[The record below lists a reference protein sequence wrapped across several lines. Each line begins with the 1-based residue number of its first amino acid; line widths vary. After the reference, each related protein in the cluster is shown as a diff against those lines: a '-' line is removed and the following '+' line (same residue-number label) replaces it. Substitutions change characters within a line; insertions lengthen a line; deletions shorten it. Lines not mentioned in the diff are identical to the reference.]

1 MPFFIFFYSGIGE
14 VKAVEH
20 TIVQAGKVYQGMRR
34 GCADVVRLGMSMLRI
49 GAIGFGGGNALIP
62 VIEKEVVESG
72 KLVTKRAY
80 DEDVVA
86 ACITPGAL
94 PVEIAAGI
102 GQRLGGHTGMLMASS
117 MMALPGAFFTVL
129 ILAVLTGEQ
138 GAALT
143 GIRYVSIG
151 LGAFIIS
158 LLLAY
163 VLKTLA
169 AMQQAGTQAF
179 CTMCLAMAAVF
190 LLSSEAN
197 LYALLGLSAKPI
209 FNLSVLAILGLA
221 FFLIIGSGISRAK
234 ATAAGLLTAGFLLSG
249 SHLSAFASSAAH
261 DATILVMAWFGLMGL
276 VKSFRMGGES
286 VDGVKF
292 FRDTLREASAWIAFT
307 LALCLPAIAMVQGS
321 PAYIG
326 EGFLSSLLSFGG
338 GDAYLTIADG
348 LFVQGGTVAGAEF
361 YGQLVPVANALP
373 GSILCKILTGIGYL
387 AGFRAGGMSAGLA
400 LSLAGFA
407 VSVAASGLIFG
418 IIARLLRTFHD
429 VPVFRQI
436 SLWVRPI
443 ISGLLPNVALSM
455 LRTNLETGAG
465 LFLPEEIVLGASIA
479 LAALCLYLLCARRK
493 AMTAP
498 MLVAAATGLGLI
510 LI

>member
-1 MPFFIFFYSGIGE
+1 MEHIF
-14 VKAVEH
+14 
-20 TIVQAGKVYQGMRR
+20 VQANGMYQSMRR
-34 GCADVVRLGMSMLRI
+34 GYADIVRLGLSMLRI
-49 GAIGFGGGNALIP
+49 GTIGFGGGNALIP
-62 VIEKEVVESG
+62 VIEKEVVENG

-102 GQRLGGHTGMLMASS
+102 GQRLGGASGMLMAAS

-138 GAALT
+138 GAALL
-143 GIRYVSIG
+143 GIRYISIG

-163 VLKTLA
+163 AVKTTA
-169 AMQQAGTQAF
+169 AMQQAGKKAF
-179 CTMCLAMAAVF
+179 RAMCLAMIAVF
-190 LLSSEAN
+190 LLSSEKN
-197 LYALLGLSAKPI
+197 LYALLGLHMQPV
-209 FNLSVLAILGLA
+209 FHLSVISILGLS
-221 FFLIIGSGISRAK
+221 FFLIIFLGSGFSRKKGILAAVLTAAFLFSGNQLPALSAPVLHD
-234 ATAAGLLTAGFLLSG
+234 ATAALMTVLGFC
-249 SHLSAFASSAAH
+249 
-261 DATILVMAWFGLMGL
+261 GL
-276 VKSFRMGGES
+276 VRSFRSGNEA
-286 VDGVKF
+286 VDGVKLF
-292 FRDTLREASAWIAFT
+292 KDTLREAFIWLAF
-307 LALCLPAIAMVQGS
+307 ALLFALPALMMLPGS
-321 PAYIG
+321 SSFFG
-326 EGFLSSLLSFGG
+326 EGFLSSLLSFG

-348 LFVQGGTVAGAEF
+348 LFVQGGTVAAADF

-387 AGFRAGGMSAGLA
+387 AGFRMGGTSAGLILA
-400 LSLAGFA
+400 LAGFA

-418 IIARLLRTFHD
+418 LVARLLRTFHD

-443 ISGLLPNVALSM
+443 ISGLLLNVALSM
-455 LRTNLETGAG
+455 LRTNLEIGAG
-465 LFLPEEIVLGASIA
+465 LSVPEAAVLGLTVGLA
-479 LAALCLYLLCARRK
+479 LFCLYLLCARRK
-493 AMTAP
+493 AMTMP
-498 MLVAAATGLGLI
+498 MLVSAAAGLGLI

>member
-1 MPFFIFFYSGIGE
+1 MICE
-14 VKAVEH
+14 VMAVEH
-20 TIVQAGKVYQGMRR
+20 IFVQANGLYQSMMHGY
-34 GCADVVRLGMSMLRI
+34 ADIVRLGMSMLRI

-62 VIEKEVVESG
+62 VIEKEVVENG

-102 GQRLGGHTGMLMASS
+102 GQRLGGHAGMLVASS
-117 MMALPGAFFTVL
+117 MMALPGVLLTIL

-143 GIRYVSIG
+143 GIRYASIG

-158 LLLAY
+158 LLAAY
-163 VLKTLA
+163 VLKTLT
-169 AMQQAGTQAF
+169 AMRQAGTRVF
-179 CTMCLAMAAVF
+179 RTMCLAMAAVF

-197 LYALLGLSAKPI
+197 LYALLGIPAKPV
-209 FNLSVLAILGLA
+209 FNLSILSILGLS
-221 FFLIIGSGISRAK
+221 FFLIVYLGSGISRAK
-234 ATAAGLLTAGFLLSG
+234 AIVAGLLTASFLLSG
-249 SHLSAFASSAAH
+249 SHPLAPALTGVH
-261 DATILVMAWFGLMGL
+261 DATILFMGWLGFRGL

-286 VDGVKF
+286 VDGVKLLK
-292 FRDTLREASAWIAFT
+292 DTLRDAFVWLAFA
-307 LALCLPAIAMVQGS
+307 LALSLPAITMVQGS

-348 LFVQGGTVAGAEF
+348 LFVQGGTVASADF

-387 AGFRAGGMSAGLA
+387 SGLRMGGMSAGLA

-443 ISGLLPNVALSM
+443 ISGLLLNVALSM
-455 LRTNLETGAG
+455 LRTNLEIGTG
-465 LFLPEEIVLGASIA
+465 LLVPEGIVLTMSIL
-479 LAALCLYLLCARRK
+479 LAVFCLYLLFVRRK
-493 AMTAP
+493 AMTVP
-498 MLVAAATGLGLI
+498 MLVSAAAGFGLFLI
-510 LI
+510 

>member
-1 MPFFIFFYSGIGE
+1 MTCE
-14 VKAVEH
+14 VMAVEH
-20 TIVQAGKVYQGMRR
+20 ISVQANGMYQSMRR
-34 GCADVVRLGMSMLRI
+34 GYADIVRLGLSMLRI
-49 GAIGFGGGNALIP
+49 GTIGFGGGNALIP
-62 VIEKEVVESG
+62 VIEKEVVENG
-72 KLVTKRAY
+72 KLVTKRA

-102 GQRLGGHTGMLMASS
+102 GQRLGGASGMLMAAS

-138 GAALT
+138 GAALL
-143 GIRYVSIG
+143 GIRYISIG

-163 VLKTLA
+163 AIKTLG
-169 AMQQAGTQAF
+169 AMQQAGTRAF
-179 CTMCLAMAAVF
+179 RAMCLAMIAVF
-190 LLSSEAN
+190 LLSSEKN
-197 LYALLGLSAKPI
+197 LYALLGLHMEPV
-209 FNLSVLAILGLA
+209 FHLSVLSILGLS
-221 FFLIIGSGISRAK
+221 FFLIIFLGSGFSRKKGILAAVLTAAFLFSGSQLPALSAPVLHD
-234 ATAAGLLTAGFLLSG
+234 ATAALMTMLGFC
-249 SHLSAFASSAAH
+249 
-261 DATILVMAWFGLMGL
+261 GL
-276 VKSFRMGGES
+276 VRSFRSGNES
-286 VDGVKF
+286 VDGVKLF
-292 FRDTLREASAWIAFT
+292 KDTLREVFVWLAF
-307 LALCLPAIAMVQGS
+307 ALLFALPALMMLPGS
-321 PAYIG
+321 SSFLG

-348 LFVQGGTVAGAEF
+348 LFVQGGTVAAADF

-387 AGFRAGGMSAGLA
+387 AGFQMGGTSSGLILA
-400 LSLAGFA
+400 LAGFA

-418 IIARLLRTFHD
+418 LIARLLRTFHD

-443 ISGLLPNVALSM
+443 ISGLLLNVALSM
-455 LRTNLETGAG
+455 LRTNLEIGAG
-465 LFLPEEIVLGASIA
+465 LSVPEAAVLGLTVGLA
-479 LAALCLYLLCARRK
+479 LFCLYLLCARRK
-493 AMTAP
+493 AMTMP
-498 MLVAAATGLGLI
+498 MLVSAAAGLGLI

>member
-1 MPFFIFFYSGIGE
+1 MICE
-14 VKAVEH
+14 VMAVEH
-20 TIVQAGKVYQGMRR
+20 IFVQANGLYQSMLHGY
-34 GCADVVRLGMSMLRI
+34 ADIVRLGMSMLRI

-62 VIEKEVVESG
+62 VIEKEVVENG

-179 CTMCLAMAAVF
+179 HTMCLAMAAVF

-221 FFLIIGSGISRAK
+221 FFLIIYLGSGISRAK

-249 SHLSAFASSAAH
+249 SHLSAVASSAVH
-261 DATILVMAWFGLMGL
+261 DATILVMAWLGLRGL

-292 FRDTLREASAWIAFT
+292 LRDTLREASVWLAFT
-307 LALCLPAIAMVQGS
+307 LTLCLPAIAMVQGS
-321 PAYIG
+321 PTYIG

-348 LFVQGGTVAGAEF
+348 LFVQGGTVAGADF
-361 YGQLVPVANALP
+361 YGQFVPVANALP
-373 GSILCKILTGIGYL
+373 GSILCKVLTGIGYL

-407 VSVAASGLIFG
+407 VSVAASGFIFG

-443 ISGLLPNVALSM
+443 ISGLLLNVALSM
-455 LRTNLETGAG
+455 LRTNLETGVG

-498 MLVAAATGLGLI
+498 MLVAAAAGLGLI

>member
-1 MPFFIFFYSGIGE
+1 M
-14 VKAVEH
+14 EH
-20 TIVQAGKVYQGMRR
+20 TIVQAGGIYQGMRR
-34 GCADVVRLGMSMLRI
+34 AYADVVRLGMTMLRI

-62 VIEKEVVESG
+62 VIEEEVVEGG
-72 KLVTKRAY
+72 KLVTKREY

-102 GQRLGGHTGMLMASS
+102 GQRLGGFAGMLTASS
-117 MMALPGAFFTVL
+117 MMALPGAFLTVL

-138 GAALT
+138 GAALV

-169 AMQQAGTQAF
+169 AMRQAGTRVF
-179 CTMCLAMAAVF
+179 RTMCLAMAAVF

-197 LYALLGLSAKPI
+197 LYALSGLSVKPI
-209 FNLSVLAILGLA
+209 FNLSVLAVLGLS
-221 FFLIIGSGISRAK
+221 FFLIVYLGSGVSRAK
-234 ATAAGLLTAGFLLSG
+234 AAVAGLLASAFLLSG
-249 SHLSAFASSAAH
+249 SHIPALASPVVH
-261 DATILVMAWFGLMGL
+261 DAAILIMAVLGLRWL
-276 VKSFRMGGES
+276 IRSFRTGGET
-286 VDGVKF
+286 VDEVKLLK
-292 FRDTLREASAWIAFT
+292 DTLREALVWLAFA
-307 LALCLPAIAMVQGS
+307 LALSLPALLLVQGS
-321 PAYIG
+321 LAYLG
-326 EGFLSSLLSFGG
+326 GGVLSSLLSFGG

-348 LFVQGGTVAGAEF
+348 LFVQGGTVAAADF

-387 AGFRAGGMSAGLA
+387 AGFRMGGMSAGIT

-418 IIARLLRTFHD
+418 VIARLLRTFQD

-443 ISGLLPNVALSM
+443 ISGLLLNVALSM
-455 LRTNLETGAG
+455 LRTNLATGAG
-465 LFLPEEIVLGASIA
+465 LLMPEGVVFGASIA
-479 LAALCLYLLCARRK
+479 LAVLCLYLLCARRK
-493 AMTAP
+493 AMTVP
-498 MLVAAATGLGLI
+498 MLVSVAAGLGLI

>member
-1 MPFFIFFYSGIGE
+1 M
-14 VKAVEH
+14 EH
-20 TIVQAGKVYQGMRR
+20 TIVQAGGIYQSMRR
-34 GCADVVRLGMSMLRI
+34 GYADIVRLGMSMLRI
-49 GAIGFGGGNALIP
+49 GTIGFGGGNALIP

-102 GQRLGGHTGMLMASS
+102 GQRLGGYAGMLMASS

-138 GAALT
+138 GAALL

-158 LLLAY
+158 LLMAY

-169 AMQQAGTQAF
+169 AMQQAGTRVF
-179 CTMCLAMAAVF
+179 RTMCLAMAAVF

-197 LYALLGLSAKPI
+197 LYALLGFSAKPI
-209 FNLSVLAILGLA
+209 FNLSVLAILGLS
-221 FFLIIGSGISRAK
+221 FFLIVYLGSGISRAK
-234 ATAAGLLTAGFLLSG
+234 AVAAGLLTAAFLLSG
-249 SHLSAFASSAAH
+249 SHLPALAAPVIH
-261 DATILVMAWFGLMGL
+261 DASILIMAGLGLRGL

-286 VDGVKF
+286 VDGMKLLK
-292 FRDTLREASAWIAFT
+292 DMLREAFVWLAFA
-307 LALCLPAIAMVQGS
+307 LALCLPALAMVQGS
-321 PAYIG
+321 SAYIG

-348 LFVQGGTVAGAEF
+348 LFVQGGTVAGADF

-387 AGFRAGGMSAGLA
+387 AGFRMGGMGAGLT

-443 ISGLLPNVALSM
+443 ISGLLLNVALSM

-465 LFLPEEIVLGASIA
+465 LLLPECIVLGMSVA
-479 LAALCLYLLCARRK
+479 LAALCLYLLCARHK
-493 AMTAP
+493 AMTMP
-498 MLVAAATGLGLI
+498 MLAAAAAGLGLI
-510 LI
+510 FI

>member
-1 MPFFIFFYSGIGE
+1 MICE
-14 VKAVEH
+14 VMAVEH
-20 TIVQAGKVYQGMRR
+20 IFVQANGLYQSMMHGY
-34 GCADVVRLGMSMLRI
+34 ADIVRLGMSMLRI

-62 VIEKEVVESG
+62 VIEKEVMENG

-102 GQRLGGHTGMLMASS
+102 GQRLGGHAGMLVASS
-117 MMALPGAFFTVL
+117 MMALP
-129 ILAVLTGEQ
+129 GEQ

-143 GIRYVSIG
+143 GIRYASIG

-158 LLLAY
+158 LLAAY
-163 VLKTLA
+163 VLKTLT
-169 AMQQAGTQAF
+169 AMRQAGTRVF
-179 CTMCLAMAAVF
+179 HTMCLAMVAVF

-197 LYALLGLSAKPI
+197 LYALLGIPAKPV
-209 FNLSVLAILGLA
+209 FNLSILSILGLS
-221 FFLIIGSGISRAK
+221 FFLIVYLGSGISRAK
-234 ATAAGLLTAGFLLSG
+234 AIVAGLLTASFLLSG
-249 SHLSAFASSAAH
+249 SHLFAPALTGVH
-261 DATILVMAWFGLMGL
+261 DATILLMGWLGFRGL

-286 VDGVKF
+286 VDGVKLLK
-292 FRDTLREASAWIAFT
+292 DTLRDAFVWLAFA
-307 LALCLPAIAMVQGS
+307 LALSLPAITMVQGS

-348 LFVQGGTVAGAEF
+348 LFVQGGTVASADF

-387 AGFRAGGMSAGLA
+387 SGLRMGGMSAGLA

-443 ISGLLPNVALSM
+443 ISGLLLNVALSM
-455 LRTNLETGAG
+455 LRTNLEIGTG
-465 LFLPEEIVLGASIA
+465 LLVPEGIVLTMSIL
-479 LAALCLYLLCARRK
+479 LAVFCLYLLFVRRK
-493 AMTAP
+493 AMTVP
-498 MLVAAATGLGLI
+498 MLVSAAAGFGLFLI
-510 LI
+510 

>member
-1 MPFFIFFYSGIGE
+1 MTCE
-14 VKAVEH
+14 VMAVEH
-20 TIVQAGKVYQGMRR
+20 ISVQANGMYQSMRR
-34 GCADVVRLGMSMLRI
+34 GYADIVRLGISMLRI
-49 GAIGFGGGNALIP
+49 GTIGFGGGNALIP
-62 VIEKEVVESG
+62 VIEKEVVENG
-72 KLVTKRAY
+72 KLVTKREY

-102 GQRLGGHTGMLMASS
+102 GQRLGGASGMLMAAS

-138 GAALT
+138 GAALL
-143 GIRYVSIG
+143 GIRCISIG

-163 VLKTLA
+163 AIKTLG
-169 AMQQAGTQAF
+169 AMQQAGTRAF
-179 CTMCLAMAAVF
+179 RAMCLAMIAVF
-190 LLSSEAN
+190 LLSSEKN
-197 LYALLGLSAKPI
+197 LYALLGLHMEPV
-209 FNLSVLAILGLA
+209 FHLSVLSILGLS
-221 FFLIIGSGISRAK
+221 FFLIIFLGSGFSRKKGILAAVLTAAFLFSGSQLPALSAPVLHD
-234 ATAAGLLTAGFLLSG
+234 ATAALMTVLGFC
-249 SHLSAFASSAAH
+249 
-261 DATILVMAWFGLMGL
+261 GL
-276 VKSFRMGGES
+276 VRSFRSGNEA
-286 VDGVKF
+286 VDGVKLF
-292 FRDTLREASAWIAFT
+292 KDTLREAFIWLAF
-307 LALCLPAIAMVQGS
+307 ALLFALPALMMLPGS
-321 PAYIG
+321 SSFLG

-348 LFVQGGTVAGAEF
+348 LFVQGGTVAAADF

-387 AGFRAGGMSAGLA
+387 AGFRMGGTSSGLILA
-400 LSLAGFA
+400 LAGFA

-418 IIARLLRTFHD
+418 LVARLLRTFHD

-443 ISGLLPNVALSM
+443 ISGLLLNVALSM
-455 LRTNLETGAG
+455 LRTNLEIGAG
-465 LFLPEEIVLGASIA
+465 LSVPEAAVFGLTVGLA
-479 LAALCLYLLCARRK
+479 LFCLYLLCARRK
-493 AMTAP
+493 AMTMP
-498 MLVAAATGLGLI
+498 MLVAAAAGLGLI